1 MAIVGT
7 GVDLER
13 VSAIERAIARHGER
27 FLKRIFTA
35 SEIAYCHG
43 RAPSAPGGAG
53 EDQLVSR
60 GAGEGPRSAQSF
72 TARFCAKEAFRKALG
87 APPGIRWVDIE
98 VAKAPSGAPLLKLHA
113 RAAELLRVAG
123 VTRCHLSLSH
133 SGDYAIAHVVLERE
147 P

>member
-43 RAPSAPGGAG
+43 RAP
-53 EDQLVSR
+53 LVSR

>member
-35 SEIAYCHG
+35 SEIAYCNG
-43 RAPSAPGGAG
+43 RAPLAP
-53 EDQLVSR
+53 R

>member
-43 RAPSAPGGAG
+43 RAPLAPGGAG
-53 EDQLVSR
+53 ES
-60 GAGEGPRSAQSF
+60 PRSAQSF